1 MNLNVNFNTPTIEK
15 VIQKR
20 WTIVEE
26 IMTNVQDGMRAQ
38 LAEAEGD
45 TERSSIRSAME
56 TVGSIAKQPA
66 DKFNED
72 SFFAQVVQDAM
83 AIKAAVDDP
92 CTDVA
97 RWNAIACIFKKYD
110 FGITTFLRALFIP
123 VVQKNDGR
131 VLKYA
136 AEEQQSGVSPPPFNR
151 LIQRL
156 ILLTHWPPLHNR
168 LINRLILH

>member
-38 LAEAEGD
+38 LAEAD
-45 TERSSIRSAME
+45 SHAKRSSIDSAME
-56 TVGSIAKQPA
+56 TVGSFVKLPA
-66 DKFNED
+66 GKFNED

-97 RWNAIACIFKKYD
+97 RCNEIACIFKKYD

-123 VVQKNDGR
+123 VVQKNHGG

-136 AEEQQSGVSPPPFNR
+136 DEEQQSGARPTIDPVN
-151 LIQRL
+151 
-156 ILLTHWPPLHNR
+156 
-168 LINRLILH
+168 

>member
-38 LAEAEGD
+38 LAEAD
-45 TERSSIRSAME
+45 SHAKRSSIDSAME
-56 TVGSIAKQPA
+56 TVGSFAKLRA

-72 SFFAQVVQDAM
+72 YFFSEVIQDAL

-97 RWNAIACIFKKYD
+97 RCNAIACIFKKYD

-123 VVQKNDGR
+123 VVRKNSDAFKD
-131 VLKYA
+131 V
-136 AEEQQSGVSPPPFNR
+136 AEEQQSGVSPPH
-151 LIQRL
+151 
-156 ILLTHWPPLHNR
+156 LTG
-168 LINRLILH
+168 

>member
-1 MNLNVNFNTPTIEK
+1 MNLNVNFNIPTIEK

-38 LAEAEGD
+38 LAEAD
-45 TERSSIRSAME
+45 SHAKRSSIDSAME
-56 TVGSIAKQPA
+56 TVGSFVKLPPG
-66 DKFNED
+66 KFNED

-97 RWNAIACIFKKYD
+97 RCNAIACIFKKYD

-123 VVQKNDGR
+123 VVQKKCDA
-131 VLKYA
+131 LKYV
-136 AEEQQSGVSPPPFNR
+136 AEEQQNSVRP
-151 LIQRL
+151 LI
-156 ILLTHWPPLHNR
+156 
-168 LINRLILH
+168 

>member
-20 WTIVEE
+20 GAIVDE
-26 IMTNVQDGMRAQ
+26 IATNLQDGMRAQ
-38 LAEAEGD
+38 LAEAD
-45 TERSSIRSAME
+45 SDATRSSIRSAME

-72 SFFAQVVQDAM
+72 SFFAQVFKSAM

-97 RWNAIACIFKKYD
+97 RCNAIERVFKKYG

-123 VVQKNDGR
+123 VVQKNHGR
-131 VLKYA
+131 LLKHA
-136 AEEQQSGVSPPPFNR
+136 AQEQQHAVSPLHKR
-151 LIQRL
+151 LIERL
-156 ILLTHWPPLHNR
+156 ILS
-168 LINRLILH
+168 

>member
-20 WTIVEE
+20 WTIVDE
-26 IMTNVQDGMRAQ
+26 IMTNLQDGMRAQ
-38 LAEAEGD
+38 LAEADGD
-45 TERSSIRSAME
+45 AKRSSIRSAME
-56 TVGSIAKQPA
+56 TVGSFVKLPA
-66 DKFNED
+66 GKFNED

-97 RWNAIACIFKKYD
+97 RCNAIACIFKKYD

-123 VVQKNDGR
+123 VVQKSYDR
-131 VLKYA
+131 LKYVV
-136 AEEQQSGVSPPPFNR
+136 EEQQSGVGPP
-151 LIQRL
+151 I
-156 ILLTHWPPLHNR
+156 
-168 LINRLILH
+168 